1 MAMTDGSD
9 RVTFDDPVLLVED
22 HWNVR
27 EALAA
32 TLEEFGHEVKVAS
45 DGAEALQLL
54 RAGLHPCV
62 ILLDLMMP
70 VMDGFAFRREQRADP
85 ALVDIP
91 VIVVS
96 CAVRTMDEVREMM
109 VAAVLPKPVD
119 CDRMLRLVA
128 ELCPS

>member
-1 MAMTDGSD
+1 M
-9 RVTFDDPVLLVED
+9 LLVED
-22 HWNVR
+22 DGDVR
-27 EALAA
+27 EALAS
-32 TLEEFGHEVKVAS
+32 TLEELGDEVRLAS
-45 DGAEALQLL
+45 DGAEALLLL

-85 ALVDIP
+85 ALADIP
-91 VIVVS
+91 VIVLS
-96 CAVRTMDEVREMM
+96 GAVTTLDEVRDMQ
-109 VAAVLPKPVD
+109 VAALLTKPVD

>member
-1 MAMTDGSD
+1 MIDGSD
-9 RVTFDDPVLLVED
+9 QVTFDDPVLLVED
-22 HWNVR
+22 DWNVR

-32 TLEEFGHEVKVAS
+32 VLEDSGHEVRVAS
-45 DGAEALQLL
+45 DGAEGLQLL

-70 VMDGFAFRREQRADP
+70 GMDGYAFRREQRADP
-85 ALVDIP
+85 ALADIP

-96 CAVRTMDEVREMM
+96 GAVRTMDEVRDMG
-109 VAAVLPKPVD
+109 VAAMLPKPVD
-119 CDRMLRLVA
+119 CDRMLAVVA

>member
-1 MAMTDGSD
+1 MH
-9 RVTFDDPVLLVED
+9 PVMLVED
-22 HWNVR
+22 DWEVR
-27 EALAA
+27 EALAV
-32 TLEEFGHEVKVAS
+32 TLAEFYEVTVAS

-54 RAGLHPCV
+54 RAGLQPCV

-96 CAVRTMDEVREMM
+96 CAVTTMDEVRDMQ
-109 VAAVLPKPVD
+109 AAALLPKPID
-119 CDRMLRLVA
+119 FDRMLAVVA

>member
-1 MAMTDGSD
+1 MIDGSD

-22 HWNVR
+22 DWNVR

-32 TLEEFGHEVKVAS
+32 VLEDSGHEVEVAS
-45 DGAEALQLL
+45 DGAEGLQLL
-54 RAGLHPCV
+54 RAGLRPCV

-96 CAVRTMDEVREMM
+96 CAVTTMDEVRDMQ
-109 VAAVLPKPVD
+109 AAALLPKPID
-119 CDRMLRLVA
+119 FDRMLAVVA

>member
-1 MAMTDGSD
+1 MH
-9 RVTFDDPVLLVED
+9 PVMLVED
-22 HWNVR
+22 DWDVR

-32 TLEEFGHEVKVAS
+32 TLREFHEVRVAS

-70 VMDGFAFRREQRADP
+70 VMDGFAFRREQRADA

-96 CAVRTMDEVREMM
+96 GAVSTINEVREMM
-109 VAAVLPKPVD
+109 VAAVLPKPID
-119 CDRMLRLVA
+119 CERMLRLVA